1 MFQQNQVASSF
12 STNDVDAARKFYGGT
27 LGLDVAENYGGISL
41 NLAGGGQVWI
51 YPKGNHEPAT
61 YTVLNIMVDDIEKA
75 VDDLGAKGVTFEQ
88 YTEDPI
94 RTDSKG
100 ISREYGGAM
109 AWFKDPGGNIVS
121 LVQIA
126 SGG

>member
-1 MFQQNQVASSF
+1 MFRQNQVASSF
-12 STNDVDAARKFYGGT
+12 STDDVDAAKEFYGGT
-27 LGLDVAENYGGISL
+27 LGLDVGENYGGISL
-41 NLAGGGQVWI
+41 DLAGGGQVWI
-51 YPKGNHEPAT
+51 YPKDNHVPAT
-61 YTVLNIMVDDIEKA
+61 FTVLNIMVDDIDKA
-75 VDDLGAKGVTFEQ
+75 VDDLGAKGVNFEQ

-100 ISREYGGAM
+100 ISRDFGGAM

-121 LVQIA
+121 LVQVP